1 MNTSG
6 FPVHFFLLYV
16 LYYSGQAIYSAYF
29 NLYLSGIGFSNTMIG
44 LTVSLSTLLLLMVQP
59 FWGIISDR
67 AKNKN
72 SVLKILFLFSGL
84 SAMMYYLSADYFY
97 VIIISLVFTMFYA
110 ALTPLQDNTTLEYL
124 KDKKWDFGKIRMG
137 GTIGYA
143 VAVAAAG
150 IMIKSR
156 YSSIFWLISLFLLL
170 CFALMYIIPPV
181 PGYRTRTE
189 KASFSEILKN
199 RMLMVLI
206 GFNLVNSL
214 GLSFFYTYYP
224 VYFESSIGGDSSIIG
239 VLMFTCAIAEIPFML
254 IIDNISRRFGIIKLL
269 IAAAAVS
276 GLRWFL
282 MYLLTSPVLIVLAN
296 LLHGFSFTCFTYCIL
311 TYISENVPK
320 SLRAAGQ
327 TFNTMVTAFFS
338 KVIFG
343 FLGGVASDIF
353 GINRIMLVS
362 SVISF
367 LSAIVFGFWL
377 IKLSK
382 GNEAGAEACLRA
394 GER

>member
-1 MNTSG
+1 
-6 FPVHFFLLYV
+6 
-16 LYYSGQAIYSAYF
+16 
-29 NLYLSGIGFSNTMIG
+29 
-44 LTVSLSTLLLLMVQP
+44 MVQP